1 MRDEKRQME
10 KSKVFFSKDKDI
22 SKLFDAL
29 KTSFIKESSLTALK
43 VHFGEIGNT
52 AYLKPSN
59 IKPLIER
66 IKKLKAL
73 PFLTDANTLYKG
85 TRSDAVNHMITAY
98 KHGYDFTDI
107 GVPVIIADG
116 LTGKE
121 SIQVSVNLKH
131 FKDVKIAAAAF
142 HAESLIVLTHFKGH
156 ELTGFGGA
164 LKNIGMGLGSR
175 AGKQTMHSDVHPE
188 VNKEKCTA
196 CGCCIM
202 WCPTSAI
209 KLVNNKSEIDKS
221 KCIGCGECIASCNFG
236 AIAVSWAGNPAS
248 VQEKIVEYFYG
259 VWKDKKNKMAYF
271 NFLTDISPNCDC
283 YGWNDPPVTADIGL
297 LASYDPVAIDQA
309 SVDLVNKGS
318 GSKDKFRE
326 IYPDIDWSV
335 QLSYAESLG
344 IGKRSYELTQI

>member
-1 MRDEKRQME
+1 MGKAE
-10 KSKVFFSKDKDI
+10 VFFSRQKDI
-22 SKLFDAL
+22 TKLFDAL
-29 KTSFIKESSLTALK
+29 KIDFIKENSFVALK
-43 VHFGEIGNT
+43 IHFGEIGNN
-52 AYLKPSN
+52 AYLKPEN

-66 IKKLKAL
+66 VRSLKAL

-85 TRSDAVNHMITAY
+85 TRSDAVNHMLTAY
-98 KHGYDFTDI
+98 KHGYDFKDI

-121 SIQVSVNLKH
+121 SIQVPVNLKH
-131 FKDVKIAAAAF
+131 FKEVKIAAAAF
-142 HAESLIVLTHFKGH
+142 HAESMIVLTHFKGH

-175 AGKQTMHSDVHPE
+175 AGKQTMHADVRPDI
-188 VNKEKCTA
+188 NKEKCTA
-196 CGCCIM
+196 CGCCVR

-209 KLVNNKSEIDKS
+209 RIDNNKAVIDKS

-236 AIAVSWAGNPAS
+236 AVAVSWAGSPSS
-248 VQEKIVEYFYG
+248 VQEKLVEYSYG
-259 VWKDKKNKMAYF
+259 VMKDKKGKMAF
-271 NFLTDISPNCDC
+271 FSFLTDISPNCDC
-283 YGWNDPPVTADIGL
+283 YAFNDPPIVPDIGL

-309 SVDLVNKGS
+309 SVDLVNERS

-344 IGKRSYELTQI
+344 IGARNYKLTEI

>member
-1 MRDEKRQME
+1 MQKPQ
-10 KSKVFFSKDKDI
+10 VFFSKDKDI
-22 SKLFDAL
+22 TKLFDVL
-29 KTSFIKESSLTALK
+29 KVSFIKENSLVALK

-52 AYLKPSN
+52 AYLKPFN
-59 IKPLIER
+59 IKPLIDK
-66 IKKLKAL
+66 IKQMKAL

-85 TRSDAVNHMITAY
+85 TRSDAVNHMLTAY
-98 KHGYDFTDI
+98 KHGYDFTDV

-121 SIQVSVNLKH
+121 SIQVPVNLKH
-131 FKDVKIAAAAF
+131 FKEVKIASAAV
-142 HAESLIVLTHFKGH
+142 HAESLVVFTHFKGH
-156 ELTGFGGA
+156 ERTGFGGA

-175 AGKQTMHSDVHPE
+175 AGKQMMHADIHPE

-196 CGCCIM
+196 CGTCIK

-209 KLVNNKSEIDKS
+209 KFVNKKAEIDQS
-221 KCIGCGECIASCNFG
+221 KCIGCGECIASCNFD
-236 AIAVSWAGNPAS
+236 AIAISWAGNSSS

-259 VWKDKKNKMAYF
+259 VWKDKKDKMVYF
-271 NFLTDISPNCDC
+271 NYLTDISPNCDC
-283 YGWNDPPVTADIGL
+283 FGWNDKPITADIGL

-318 GSKDKFRE
+318 SSKDKFRE
-326 IYPDIDWSV
+326 IHPDIDWST

-344 IGKRSYELTQI
+344 IGKRNYELIQI